1 MTENYNDQYIETVF
15 HLWYNGG
22 RKISQRFCNTL
33 PDDDRGNRP
42 TWKTVE
48 KWRDS
53 YGWIERADGM
63 DAALSLRLEDEA
75 ISKRIEMYKEH
86 VEVSNA
92 LIAKGK
98 EFLQN
103 HSIEEMGDALK
114 AISLGIDIQK
124 ASIGQ
129 IEMGQKILRMSDD
142 QLTKEINKLLGK
154 PDTVS
159 EFIDATVEEID
170 E

>member
-1 MTENYNDQYIETVF
+1 MTGNYNDQYIETVF

-48 KWRDS
+48 NWRDS

-103 HSIEEMGDALK
+103 HPIEEMGDALK

-124 ASIGQ
+124 AFIHIKIG
-129 IEMGQKILRMSDD
+129 IRRD
-142 QLTKEINKLLGK
+142 EIKNLFF
-154 PDTVS
+154 PITSPIFPTYIPTFHQQTIVS
-159 EFIDATVEEID
+159 
-170 E
+170 